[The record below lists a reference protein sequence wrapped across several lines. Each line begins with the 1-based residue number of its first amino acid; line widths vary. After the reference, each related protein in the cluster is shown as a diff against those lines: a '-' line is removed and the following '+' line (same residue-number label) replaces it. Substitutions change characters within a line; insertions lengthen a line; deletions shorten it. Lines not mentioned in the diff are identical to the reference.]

1 MPFLSSILADSFM
14 EIFDLEGELKTPSGC
29 LRAAP
34 ISGVQLWAKPI
45 NTSSSAVLLKL
56 VGPVEMVKPFR
67 LAHNIETQGYC
78 RRHRLPHIA

>member
-14 EIFDLEGELKTPSGC
+14 EIFALEGELKTPSGC
-29 LRAAP
+29 LRTAP

-56 VGPVEMVKPFR
+56 GTVEMVNPFR
-67 LAHNIETQGYC
+67 L
-78 RRHRLPHIA
+78 RHSTTVSACAQH

>member
-56 VGPVEMVKPFR
+56 VGTVEMVHPFR
-67 LAHNIETQGYC
+67 L
-78 RRHRLPHIA
+78 RHSSTVSAWAQH